1 MGGHLPRQRLLFPL
15 FGLTVILLASGC
27 ATLPDSK
34 EGPKIAAAVLTI
46 PDRLREAELAARE
59 GRLDDASRRYR
70 EILAVEPDQAEALL
84 GLAGVEMRLERWRDA
99 EVLYARRLRL
109 NDRDADALEGRGLS
123 LMRLRE
129 AAEAKAMLER
139 AVAVDPM
146 RWRAWHAL
154 GLLADRAGELTSAEA
169 AYRKGLEVMPAHPGL
184 MNSLGYSLI
193 LARRFEEAE
202 KVLREAMR
210 YAPGSPR
217 LQGNLAMAIA
227 WQGRYEE
234 ALNLL
239 RGETDRQAAVAF
251 NDVGYVA
258 MLRHDWPTAIRFFER
273 ALELSPVYYQRA
285 ADNLDRARRQ
295 RLEAPS
301 PASD

>member
-1 MGGHLPRQRLLFPL
+1 LPE
-15 FGLTVILLASGC
+15 A
-27 ATLPDSK
+27 K
-34 EGPKIAAAVLTI
+34 EAPKSAPTALTI

-59 GRLDDASRRYR
+59 GRLDDASRHYR

-84 GLAGVEMRLERWRDA
+84 GLAGVEMRLARWRDA

-109 NDRDADALEGRGLS
+109 NDRDVDALEGRGLS

-129 AAEAKAMLER
+129 AAEAKVMLER

-154 GLLADRAGELTSAEA
+154 GVLADRTGDHASAEA

-193 LARRFEEAE
+193 LARRFDEAE

-210 YAPGSPR
+210 YAPPDSPR
-217 LQGNLAMAIA
+217 LRGNLALAIA

-258 MLRHDWPTAIRFFER
+258 MLRRDWPTAIRFFEK

-295 RLEAPS
+295 RLEARS